1 MAVRPLMLDEEKWR
15 DIFASRQSERILTGI
30 LSAVEKHKL
39 DDNQVD
45 CGVVFYNGI
54 KVIIP
59 ITEMGVREDW
69 RVIRSMIGSE
79 IDFIVK
85 GIDVEE
91 EIAVASRKAAQELR
105 RKLEL
110 PKHKPGDRVMVRVV
124 AVGRDRIR
132 VDLYGVEVV
141 VPKNEIEYG
150 YVANPADHVQI
161 GDRVPA
167 VIRELELMTDPPRI
181 KLSLKDAKP
190 DPFVNVPKKYR
201 IGGEYLAVVTGL
213 PQYGVFVNLEQG
225 VSALCPYPRWS
236 NFDLEVG
243 DRVLVKIKK
252 INVGERKITG
262 SLVRLIRK
270 GVLDNGSLFVR

>member
-1 MAVRPLMLDEEKWR
+1 MAVKPMVFEEEKWR

-39 DDNQVD
+39 NDNSVD
-45 CGVVFYNGI
+45 CGVVFYNDI

-59 ITEMGVREDW
+59 ITEMGVHEDW

-91 EIAVASRKAAQELR
+91 GIAVASRKAAQELR

-110 PKHKPGDRVMVRVV
+110 PKHKPGDRVLVRVV
-124 AVGRDRIR
+124 AVGKDRIR
-132 VDLYGVEVV
+132 VDFYGVEVI

-161 GDRVPA
+161 GDKIPA
-167 VIRELELMTDPPRI
+167 VIKELDLLNDPPKI

-190 DPFVNVPKKYR
+190 DPFLNVPNKYR
-201 IGGEYLAVVTGL
+201 IGGEYLATVTGL
-213 PQYGVFVNLEQG
+213 PTYGVFVNLEQG

-243 DRVLVKIKK
+243 DKVLVKIKK
-252 INVGERKITG
+252 INQAERKITG

-270 GVLDNGSLFVR
+270 GVLDGTIFNR

>member
-1 MAVRPLMLDEEKWR
+1 MSMNPVTYDEEKWR
-15 DIFASRQSERILTGI
+15 DIYASRQSERILTGL

-39 DDNQVD
+39 NDQQID

-59 ITEMGVREDW
+59 ISEMGVREDW
-69 RVIRSMIGSE
+69 RVVRSIIGSE

-105 RKLEL
+105 TRLEL
-110 PKHKPGDRVMVRVV
+110 PKHNVGDKVMVRVV

-132 VDLYGVEVV
+132 VDLYGVEVI
-141 VPKNEIEYG
+141 VPKNEIEHG
-150 YVANPADHVQI
+150 YVANPAEHVQI

-167 VIRELELMTDPPRI
+167 IIKELEIMTDPPKI

-213 PQYGVFVNLEQG
+213 PQYSVFVNLEQG

-262 SLVRLIRK
+262 SLVRLVRK

>member
-1 MAVRPLMLDEEKWR
+1 MSMSPVTYDEEKWR
-15 DIFASRQSERILTGI
+15 DIYASRQSERILTGL

-39 DDNQVD
+39 NDQQID

-59 ITEMGVREDW
+59 ISEMGVREDW
-69 RVIRSMIGSE
+69 RVVRSIIGSE

-105 RKLEL
+105 TRLEL
-110 PKHKPGDRVMVRVV
+110 PKHNVGDKVMVRVV

-132 VDLYGVEVV
+132 VDLYGVEVI
-141 VPKNEIEYG
+141 VPKNEIEHG
-150 YVANPADHVQI
+150 YVANPAEHVQI

-167 VIRELELMTDPPRI
+167 IIKELEIMTDPPKI

-190 DPFVNVPKKYR
+190 DPFINVPNKYR
-201 IGGEYLAVVTGL
+201 IGGEYLATVTGM

-236 NFDLEVG
+236 EFDLEVG
-243 DRVLVKIKK
+243 DMVLVKIRR
-252 INVGERKITG
+252 INQGERKIVG

-270 GVLDNGSLFVR
+270 GVLDGPNPNR